1 MVITLPRG
9 IGLVL
14 VGCSR
19 APLVLVSDR
28 LTEREQRTA
37 RAIAYILNRRGEH
50 IVVLRESLI
59 AEADAA

>member
-1 MVITLPRG
+1 MITLPRG

-14 VGCSR
+14 VGWPM
-19 APLVLVSDR
+19 APLVIVSDR
-28 LTEREQRTA
+28 LTDREQHTA

>member
-1 MVITLPRG
+1 MVISLPRG

-14 VGCSR
+14 VGWPG
-19 APLVLVSDR
+19 APLVVVSDR
-28 LTEREQRTA
+28 LTDRERRTA
-37 RAIAYILNRRGEH
+37 KAIAYILNRRGEH